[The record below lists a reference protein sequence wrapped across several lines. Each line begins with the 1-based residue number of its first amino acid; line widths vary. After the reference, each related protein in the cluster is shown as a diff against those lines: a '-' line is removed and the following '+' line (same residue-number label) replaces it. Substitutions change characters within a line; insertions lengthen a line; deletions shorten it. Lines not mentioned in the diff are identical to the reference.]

1 VGAGD
6 EINWLAEANGAVLV
20 TLWEEA
26 TEEHGDDVFW
36 VVAARVDQI
45 YKVKMADLQ
54 GHLQEILS
62 RSSYV
67 QLLVHDVM

>member
-1 VGAGD
+1 MVSDCRVGAGD

-36 VVAARVDQI
+36 VVAASD
-45 YKVKMADLQ
+45 
-54 GHLQEILS
+54 G
-62 RSSYV
+62 
-67 QLLVHDVM
+67 

>member
-1 VGAGD
+1 V
-6 EINWLAEANGAVLV
+6 NS
-20 TLWEEA
+20 
-26 TEEHGDDVFW
+26 
-36 VVAARVDQI
+36 VDQI

-67 QLLVHDVM
+67 EFSGT

>member
-1 VGAGD
+1 M
-6 EINWLAEANGAVLV
+6 
-20 TLWEEA
+20 
-26 TEEHGDDVFW
+26 
-36 VVAARVDQI
+36 VDQI

-67 QLLVHDVM
+67 ELLVHDVMYDVIISVD

>member
-1 VGAGD
+1 M
-6 EINWLAEANGAVLV
+6 L
-20 TLWEEA
+20 LW
-26 TEEHGDDVFW
+26 GVVFQLCVCDVW
-36 VVAARVDQI
+36 VVGGVGVRVDQI

-67 QLLVHDVM
+67 QLLVHDVTYDVIISVDRCWR